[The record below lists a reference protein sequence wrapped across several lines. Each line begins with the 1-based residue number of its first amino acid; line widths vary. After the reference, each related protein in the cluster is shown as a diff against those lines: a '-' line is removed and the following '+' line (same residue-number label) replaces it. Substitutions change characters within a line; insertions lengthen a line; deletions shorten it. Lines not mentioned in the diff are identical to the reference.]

1 MVEMCVSYII
11 EWYVCG
17 RVGPC
22 LVSVCAPAP
31 VPLNPRGLPSRL
43 GLRKML
49 EFVVIGQTKTK
60 HERDKWGAHWGWL
73 GQVRMSWKEK
83 LILGY
88 VCLAT
93 GVFTGVLGHETRR
106 YLVCGRR
113 PLFCPFWEKG
123 YCTECMRTIWC
134 GVETKVK
141 LAGVPVEIFLNIKLI
156 LMLRIC
162 LIGLKTPCL
171 AVINDFSGK

>member
-1 MVEMCVSYII
+1 MTLIVYACV
-11 EWYVCG
+11 
-17 RVGPC
+17 
-22 LVSVCAPAP
+22 
-31 VPLNPRGLPSRL
+31 
-43 GLRKML
+43 
-49 EFVVIGQTKTK
+49 
-60 HERDKWGAHWGWL
+60 
-73 GQVRMSWKEK
+73 
-83 LILGY
+83 
-88 VCLAT
+88 AT
-93 GVFTGVLGHETRR
+93 EVLSGVLWHETIR
-106 YLVCGRR
+106 YLGGGRR